1 MENARAES
9 RSQILF
15 PALSISFLLYNRF
28 FTRRKYFWVLSQPA
42 KEGKLQ
48 SGLYFFFFLSFKNFF
63 PFFFFFLFL
72 NFPSFF
78 PPQNQLGSAGTTR
91 SFHPS
96 FQGCQGNFLLP
107 SPGLSPDSNPSP
119 RYQTK
124 PPILFPHLLR
134 EIQGSSQDKLVD
146 LSPNIN
152 IKASNTLL
160 GCRGDN

>member
-48 SGLYFFFFLSFKNFF
+48 SGLYFFFF
-63 PFFFFFLFL
+63 PFLLNFFFLFFSFFL
-72 NFPSFF
+72 FFNFPSFF

-96 FQGCQGNFLLP
+96 FQGCQGNFLFP
-107 SPGLSPDSNPSP
+107 SPGLSPDSNPHP
-119 RYQTK
+119 GTK
-124 PPILFPHLLR
+124 PNPHPISSSP
-134 EIQGSSQDKLVD
+134 QGN
-146 LSPNIN
+146 PGI
-152 IKASNTLL
+152 IP
-160 GCRGDN
+160 G